1 MRPRLAHKVAT
12 RVLSLQ
18 VDSKGCSGERVIS
31 EMGRRLE
38 VALQE
43 AREPYAWVLI
53 LGGKCHTKPFPAGIL
68 LAVPIAISNKPNLL
82 CVYLASPL
90 NLRLY
95 MDLNPQLGSYLR
107 CVVEL
112 ALSPGLP
119 RPKSQNK
126 IDQAYRDLESKAAC
140 DLGGGLGTRLW

>member
-1 MRPRLAHKVAT
+1 MQSRLAHRIAT

-18 VDSKGCSGERVIS
+18 VDSKGCSGERVIP

-43 AREPYAWVLI
+43 AREPYAWALI

-68 LAVPIAISNKPNLL
+68 LIVPTAISNRPHLL
-82 CVYLASPL
+82 CVYLASPFVLL

-95 MDLNPQLGSYLR
+95 MDLNPQLGSYLCEY

-112 ALSPGLP
+112 ASSPGLP

-126 IDQAYRDLESKAAC
+126 IDQAYRNLESKAVI
-140 DLGGGLGTRLW
+140 